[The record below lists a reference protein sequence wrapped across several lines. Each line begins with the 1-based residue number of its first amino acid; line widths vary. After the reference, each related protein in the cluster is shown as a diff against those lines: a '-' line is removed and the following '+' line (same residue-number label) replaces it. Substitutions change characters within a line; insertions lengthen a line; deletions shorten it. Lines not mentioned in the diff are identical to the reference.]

1 MSALIWLHEDA
12 LRGDHPIFKAAGEG
26 AEAVFIWDDDYFKS
40 EGYSLKRLVF
50 IYELLTDLNVT
61 CLKGE
66 TAQALKAYAQDRD
79 IWIPET
85 PNPVFKAI
93 ITELKDSHKVLKDSH
108 KVTCVPD
115 VPLVIVPD
123 DVDLG
128 RFFRFWN
135 KAKKSALSPSVG
147 PLL

>member
-12 LRGDHPIFKAAGEG
+12 LRADHPVFKSAGAG
-26 AEAVFIWDDDYFKS
+26 AEAVFIWDDAYFQS

-50 IYELLTDLNVT
+50 IYELLADLNIT

-66 TAQALKAYAQDRD
+66 TETVLKDYAQGRK
-79 IWIPET
+79 IFVPKT
-85 PNPVFKAI
+85 PNPKFKEIIDSLDDAAI
-93 ITELKDSHKVLKDSH
+93 I
-108 KVTCVPD
+108 PD
-115 VPLVIVPD
+115 IPLVIVPD
-123 DVDLG
+123 DVDLK

-135 KAKKSALSPSVG
+135 KAKKSALSSSVG

>member
-12 LRGDHPIFKAAGEG
+12 LRRDHPVVKAAGEG
-26 AEAVFIWDDDYFKS
+26 TETIFIWDDAYFKS

-50 IYELLTDLNVT
+50 IYELLAGLNIT

-66 TAQALKAYAQDRD
+66 TEAVLKAYAEGRE
-79 IWIPET
+79 IFVPET
-85 PNPVFKAI
+85 PNPKFKVI
-93 ITELKDSHKVLKDSH
+93 IDRLDSVSII
-108 KVTCVPD
+108 PD
-115 VPLVIVPD
+115 TPLVIVPD
-123 DVDLG
+123 DVDLR

>member
-12 LRGDHPIFKAAGEG
+12 LRMDHPVFKAAGEG
-26 AEAVFIWDDDYFKS
+26 AETIFIWDDAYFQS
-40 EGYSLKRLVF
+40 EGYSVKRLVF
-50 IYELLTDLNVT
+50 IYELLAGLNIT

-66 TAQALKAYAQDRD
+66 TQTVLNSYANGRV
-79 IWIPET
+79 IFVPET
-85 PNPVFKAI
+85 PNPKFKAI
-93 ITELKDSHKVLKDSH
+93 ISGLDG
-108 KVTCVPD
+108 VTTTPD
-115 VPLVIVPD
+115 VPLVIVAD
-123 DVDLG
+123 DVDLR

>member
-12 LRGDHPIFKAAGEG
+12 LRGDHPVFKAAGEG
-26 AEAVFIWDDDYFKS
+26 AEAVFIWDDAYFKS
-40 EGYSLKRLVF
+40 EGYSFKRLVF
-50 IYELLTDLNVT
+50 IYELLAALDIT
-61 CLKGE
+61 CLQGE
-66 TAQALKAYAQDRD
+66 TAQVLDSYAKGRD
-79 IWIPET
+79 IYVPET
-85 PNPVFKAI
+85 PNPHFKAI
-93 ITELKDSHKVLKDSH
+93 ISELRNSHN
-108 KVTCVPD
+108 VTTVPD

-123 DVDLG
+123 DVDLR

>member
-12 LRGDHPIFKAAGEG
+12 LRVDHPVFKAAGEG
-26 AEAVFIWDDDYFKS
+26 AEAVFIWDDAYFQS

-50 IYELLTDLNVT
+50 IYELLADLNIT

-66 TAQALKAYAQDRD
+66 TEAVLKSYGRGRE
-79 IWIPET
+79 IFVPET
-85 PNPVFKAI
+85 PNPIFKAI
-93 ITELKDSHKVLKDSH
+93 IESLDSASII
-108 KVTCVPD
+108 PD
-115 VPLVIVPD
+115 TPLVIVAD
-123 DVDLG
+123 DVDLR

>member
-1 MSALIWLHEDA
+1 MSALIWLHEEA
-12 LRGDHPIFKAAGEG
+12 LRVDHPVFKAAGEG
-26 AEAVFIWDDDYFKS
+26 AEAVFIWDDAYFKS

-50 IYELLTDLNVT
+50 IYELLADLNIT

-66 TAQALKAYAQDRD
+66 TQAVLRGYAQGRD
-79 IWIPET
+79 IFVPKT
-85 PNPVFKAI
+85 PNPRFKAI
-93 ITELKDSHKVLKDSH
+93 MASLVGVSVI
-108 KVTCVPD
+108 PD
-115 VPLVIVPD
+115 TPLVIVPD
-123 DVDLG
+123 DVDLR